1 MAQAFLTKGYLNHS
15 MPVHDGSYSLL
26 LANFYDLDRYSLAVF
41 KAGVEGVIDYT
52 ETLKDT
58 LVQCSLHTDATLAA
72 PRRIPSTLQHQHTE
86 H

>member
-1 MAQAFLTKGYLNHS
+1 MAQAFFPKRYLNHS
-15 MPVHDGSYSLL
+15 MPVHYGSYFLF
-26 LANFYDLDRYSLAVF
+26 LAYFYDLDRYSLAVS
-41 KAGVEGVIDYT
+41 KAGVEGVIDDT

-72 PRRIPSTLQHQHTE
+72 PRRITSTLQHQHTV